1 MDSTT
6 VELADGPNGANG
18 GMCFA
23 ANLVIIPV
31 MLTSVQPTQIENKLD
46 RILLK
51 VQKPGRYV
59 GGELNSIVKDW
70 DAVQTKVAFVFP
82 DIYDIGVSN
91 VGLKILYD
99 QVNQR
104 GDALAERAYAPWF
117 DMEALMRQHGIP
129 LYALESKRPLACFD
143 LIGFTLP
150 YETLYTNTLNV
161 LDLSGIPL
169 RSADRD
175 ETHPIVI
182 AGGHATMNPEPMHAF
197 IDAFVIGEG
206 EEVIHDIIN
215 VIQAVKGKRKEERDD
230 LFLLSSFDARQ
241 QLLHALAKIQG
252 VYVPSLY
259 EAYYLE
265 DDTVSHIEPIVADI
279 PKIITKRLVAKLP
292 PPPTRFIVPNVDIV
306 HNRISVEIMRGCTRG
321 CRFCHAGMITRPVRE
336 RSVDEVMQALEES
349 IKHSGFEE
357 IALLSLSSSDY
368 SHVLELVTRVGERFG
383 DTHLKVSLP
392 SLRIESVSIDLMEKL
407 KDKRSGGFT
416 LAPEAAT
423 ERMRRIINKFVP
435 DEEVINTTR
444 EIYARGWTT
453 IKLYFMI
460 GHPSETLEDVQAIA
474 DLCKRVIAEG
484 RKVAGMRVKLNAG
497 VSTFVPKSQTPFQW
511 VSCDTPEQIKAKQAL
526 LRRELGRDRN
536 IKLSLTDAEDS
547 FLEAWL
553 SRGDRRMAE
562 VVYTAWKNGAKFD
575 AWFEG
580 RKYQTWINA
589 FAERG
594 LDPLFYTHRQR
605 RTDEVFPWEHITA
618 AVRKNFLFQDFRQSL
633 EGQIRVDCRLNC
645 FACGILPTFAQMRR
659 ENPGEGW
666 KCPDV
671 KSPARAVSSESV
683 IGHQPAL
690 SGVEGLSLNSLPMVG
705 D

>member
-1 MDSTT
+1 
-6 VELADGPNGANG
+6 
-18 GMCFA
+18 
-23 ANLVIIPV
+23 
-31 MLTSVQPTQIENKLD
+31 MLTPEQIENKLD

-59 GGELNSIVKDW
+59 GGELNSTVKDW
-70 DAVQTKVAFVFP
+70 DSVRTKVAFVFP

-104 GDALAERAYAPWF
+104 DDALAERAYAPWL
-117 DMEALMRQHGIP
+117 DMEALMREHGIP

-143 LIGFTLP
+143 LVGFTLP
-150 YETLYTNTLNV
+150 YETLYTNALNA
-161 LDLSGIPL
+161 LDLAGIPV

-182 AGGHATMNPEPMHAF
+182 AGGHSTMNPEPMHAF

-206 EEVIHDIIN
+206 EEVIHDIIEVVQKWKVESGN
-215 VIQAVKGKRKEERDD
+215 P
-230 LFLLSSFDARQ
+230 LSIFHREDVLQ
-241 QLLHALAKIQG
+241 QLAKIPG
-252 VYVPSLY
+252 IYVPSLY
-259 EAYYLE
+259 EANYLE
-265 DDTVSHIEPIVADI
+265 DGTVSHIEPTIPDI
-279 PKIITKRLVAKLP
+279 PKIVTKRVVAKLP
-292 PPPTRFIVPNVDIV
+292 PPPTKFIVPNIDIV
-306 HNRISVEIMRGCTRG
+306 HNRVSVEIMRGCTRG

-336 RSVDEVMQALEES
+336 RPVDEVIEALDAAVKS
-349 IKHSGFEE
+349 SGFEE

-368 SHVLELVTRVGERFG
+368 TNVLELVTKVGEKFG
-383 DTHLKVSLP
+383 GTHLKISLP
-392 SLRIESVSIDLMEKL
+392 SLRIETVSIDLMEKL

-435 DEEVINTTR
+435 DEEVVNTTR

-511 VSCDTPEQIKAKQAL
+511 VSCDTPEQIRAKQAL
-526 LRRELGRDRN
+526 LKRELGRDRN
-536 IKLSLTDAEDS
+536 IKLSLTEAEDS

-553 SRGDRRMAE
+553 SRGDRKMAE
-562 VVYTAWKNGAKFD
+562 VVYSAWKNGSKFD
-575 AWFEG
+575 AWKEG
-580 RKYQTWINA
+580 RNYEGWIAA
-589 FAERG
+589 FEQHG

-633 EGQIRVDCRLNC
+633 EGQIRVDCRFDC
-645 FACGILPTFAQMRR
+645 FACGILPTFAQLRR
-659 ENPGEGW
+659 ENPGDVW
-666 KCPDV
+666 KCPEV
-671 KSPARAVSSESV
+671 KSPGRQVISNAVISNQLSV
-683 IGHQPAL
+683 
-690 SGVEGLSLNSLPMVG
+690 VG

>member
-1 MDSTT
+1 
-6 VELADGPNGANG
+6 
-18 GMCFA
+18 
-23 ANLVIIPV
+23 
-31 MLTSVQPTQIENKLD
+31 MLTPEQIQNKLD

-59 GGELNSIVKDW
+59 GGEFNSIVKDW
-70 DAVQTKVAFVFP
+70 DKVQTKVAFVFP

-104 GDALAERAYAPWF
+104 DDALAERAYAPWF
-117 DMEALMRQHGIP
+117 DMEALMRQNGIP
-129 LYALESKRPLACFD
+129 LYTLESKRPLACFD
-143 LIGFTLP
+143 LIGITLP
-150 YETLYTNTLNV
+150 YETLYTNALNI
-161 LDLSGIPL
+161 LDLSGIPI

-175 ETHPIVI
+175 GTHPIII
-182 AGGHATMNPEPMHAF
+182 AGGHSTMNPEPMHAF

-215 VIQAVKGKRKEERDD
+215 AIQKYKSSLRVSDSEQSNLQQRAEIASTPSASRNDILKE
-230 LFLLSSFDARQ
+230 
-241 QLLHALAKIQG
+241 LAKIQG
-252 VYVPSLY
+252 VYVPQFYKAS
-259 EAYYLE
+259 YLE
-265 DDTVSHIEPIVADI
+265 DGTVSHIEPFIADI
-279 PKIITKRLVAKLP
+279 PKIVTKRLVATLP
-292 PPPTRFIVPNVDIV
+292 PPPTKFIVPNVDIV
-306 HNRISVEIMRGCTRG
+306 HNRVSVEIMRGCTRG

-349 IKHSGFEE
+349 IRSSGFEE

-383 DTHLKVSLP
+383 NTHLKVSLP

-562 VVYTAWKNGAKFD
+562 VVYSAWQNGAKFD
-575 AWFEG
+575 AWYEG
-580 RKYQTWINA
+580 RKYNTWINA
-589 FAERG
+589 FAEHG

-659 ENPGEGW
+659 ENPGDGW

-671 KSPARAVSSESV
+671 KSPKSPANTKQLPV
-683 IGHQPAL
+683 I
-690 SGVEGLSLNSLPMVG
+690 SDRLPMVG

>member
-1 MDSTT
+1 
-6 VELADGPNGANG
+6 
-18 GMCFA
+18 
-23 ANLVIIPV
+23 
-31 MLTSVQPTQIENKLD
+31 MLTPGQIETKLD

-59 GGELNSIVKDW
+59 GGELNSVLKDW
-70 DAVQTKVAFVFP
+70 ETVETKVAFVFP

-104 GDALAERAYAPWF
+104 DDALAERAYAPWF
-117 DMEALMRQHGIP
+117 DMEALMREHGIP
-129 LYALESKRPLACFD
+129 LYTLESKRPLACFD
-143 LIGFTLP
+143 LIGFSLP

-161 LDLSGIPL
+161 LDLAGIPV
-169 RSADRD
+169 RSTDRD
-175 ETHPIVI
+175 ETHPIII
-182 AGGHATMNPEPMHAF
+182 AGGHSTMNPEPMHAF

-206 EEVIHDIIN
+206 EEVIHDIID
-215 VIQAVKGKRKEERDD
+215 IIMSLRGGR
-230 LFLLSSFDARQ
+230 SSRRSNPLRREGIASGYRPRNDILRE
-241 QLLHALAKIQG
+241 LAKIQG
-252 VYVPSLY
+252 VYVPRFY
-259 EAYYLE
+259 ETYYLE
-265 DDTVSHIEPIVADI
+265 DGTVSHIEPTISDA
-279 PKIITKRLVAKLP
+279 PKIVTKRLVPKLP
-292 PPPTRFIVPNVDIV
+292 PPPTKFIVPNIEVV
-306 HNRISVEIMRGCTRG
+306 HNRVSIEIMRGCTRG

-336 RSVDEVMQALEES
+336 RSVDEILQAAEES
-349 IKHSGFEE
+349 IRNTGFEE
-357 IALLSLSSSDY
+357 LALLSLSSSDY
-368 SHVLELVTRVGERFG
+368 SNVLELVTKVGEKFG
-383 DTHLKVSLP
+383 GKHLKVSLP
-392 SLRIESVSIDLMEKL
+392 SLRIETVSIDLMEKL
-407 KDKRSGGFT
+407 RDNRSGGFT

-423 ERMRRIINKFVP
+423 ERMRRIINKYIS
-435 DEEVINTTR
+435 DEDIINTTR

-484 RKVAGMRVKLNAG
+484 RKAAGMKVKLNAG

-511 VSCDTPEQIKAKQAL
+511 VSCDTPEQIRAKQAL
-526 LRRELGRDRN
+526 LKRELRDKN
-536 IKLSLTDAEDS
+536 IKLSWTEAEDS

-553 SRGDRRMAE
+553 SRGDRKMAE
-562 VVYTAWKNGAKFD
+562 VVYSAWKNGAKFD
-575 AWFEG
+575 AWHEAGNYDKWIAAFE
-580 RKYQTWINA
+580 
-589 FAERG
+589 EHG

-645 FACGILPTFAQMRR
+645 FACGILPTFANMRR
-659 ENPGEGW
+659 ENPGDVW

-671 KSPARAVSSESV
+671 KSPLSVNQSAMSS
-683 IGHQPAL
+683 L
-690 SGVEGLSLNSLPMVG
+690 KLPIAG